1 MYMNIKIDDFLKPQK
16 YIKHDEQEVDLNYDF
31 TNGTPSNFIGLA
43 PLEEALLKINWNDYH
58 LKCIN
63 FNNVFLKKSIYNLLT
78 KNRLEIQQRFDI
90 KLTIRNDTR
99 KYPTRFVSLT
109 IWQARG
115 QKYDYHREHR
125 WVYENEE
132 QYKDAIKTELAR
144 IEQILTTKT
153 IKKFTNE
160 LWCNWEV
167 LNG

>member
-90 KLTIRNDTR
+90 KLTIRNDAR
-99 KYPTRFVSLT
+99 KDPTRFISIF

-115 QKYDYHREHR
+115 ERHDHYQHKQWEY
-125 WVYENEE
+125 NNAEE
-132 QYKDAIKTELAR
+132 YVKAIKTALNKLYAILAD
-144 IEQILTTKT
+144 EE
-153 IKKFTNE
+153 IK
-160 LWCNWEV
+160 L
-167 LNG
+167 L